1 MTTLQ
6 RIRNHG
12 IILLI
17 VVGVAMLAFILGD
30 FLNSGSSFF
39 NRSRENV
46 GVIAGHKVH
55 YTEYEAAK
63 DQLTEVYK
71 IESGSNDINEELGM
85 QIRSQVWQMMLMDYT
100 LREQAQA
107 IGMDVTSEELSNL
120 CIGENPHQLITQRR
134 AFYDETGKFNRFAL
148 INFLNSLA
156 QEPETQ
162 EQAANM
168 QQAKNYWMYWENA
181 VRLTHM
187 QDKYVNLLSQL
198 LTANPLDAKYAF
210 DARQTTVNVEFVQQP
225 FFAVAD
231 SLVKV
236 TDADI
241 KKLYNAQKEQ
251 YKRTPNRSLVYVG
264 FPIEPS
270 EEDFSEVEKLM
281 KTLENDFQTK
291 EDVATIVNSN
301 SDILYDGR
309 DYSET
314 TIPAEYKEFAFGK
327 GVKKGQYTE
336 LTFANDTYSMA
347 RIMEC
352 GYSKPDSVK
361 LVLVANGEGTEDV
374 ELGWFQASELQKTI
388 ADPAFAGKKGSTFT
402 VSSGMG
408 EQTFKIADKSNPTP
422 KVKLAILSRKVTPS
436 SKTYGVLYNEAK
448 QFIVN
453 NNSIDSLRQSAQEL
467 GLSVTPAF
475 ALDAN
480 ADKVNDL
487 KNSRPIVRWAYEATV
502 GDLSDVFECGNQFVV
517 AALTEINDG
526 EYRTLNEVR
535 AELQM
540 QALADKKADY
550 IINQLNGVTTLEAA
564 AELFD
569 AEIQSAEGIS
579 LASYRL
585 GAAGVEP
592 AVIGAAL
599 ALESN
604 TTSAPVKGNMGV
616 YMVRIGEKTVAEG
629 ELNAEQEIQQLNM
642 RTSYSAPYQA
652 IALIEENAEVEDN
665 RARFQ

>member
-107 IGMDVTSEELSNL
+107 IGMDVTAEELSNL

-270 EEDFSEVEKLM
+270 EADFSEVEKLM

-436 SKTYGVLYNEAK
+436 SKTYGILYNEAK

-652 IALIEENAEVEDN
+652 IALIEENAEIEDN

>member
-107 IGMDVTSEELSNL
+107 IGMDVTAEELSNL

-168 QQAKNYWMYWENA
+168 QQAKNYWLYWENA

-270 EEDFSEVEKLM
+270 EADFSEVEKLM

-388 ADPAFAGKKGSTFT
+388 ADPAFAGNKGSTFT

-436 SKTYGVLYNEAK
+436 SKTYGILYNEAK

>member
-107 IGMDVTSEELSNL
+107 IGMDVTAEELSNL

-168 QQAKNYWMYWENA
+168 QQAKNYWLYWENA

-251 YKRTPNRSLVYVG
+251 YKRTPNRSLVYVS

-270 EEDFSEVEKLM
+270 EADFSEVEKLM

-436 SKTYGVLYNEAK
+436 SKTYGILYNEAK

>member
-107 IGMDVTSEELSNL
+107 IGMDVTAEELSNL

-270 EEDFSEVEKLM
+270 EADFSEVEKLM

-436 SKTYGVLYNEAK
+436 SKTYGILYNEAK

-616 YMVRIGEKTVAEG
+616 YMIRIGEKTVAEG

>member
-168 QQAKNYWMYWENA
+168 QQAKNYWLYWENA

-270 EEDFSEVEKLM
+270 EADFSEVEKLM

-388 ADPAFAGKKGSTFT
+388 ADSAFAGKKGSTFT

-436 SKTYGVLYNEAK
+436 SKTYGILYNEAK

>member
-12 IILLI
+12 VILLV

-46 GVIAGHKVH
+46 AVIAGHKVH

-63 DQLTEVYK
+63 DQLAEVYK
-71 IESGSNDINEELGM
+71 IESGSNDINEEMTL
-85 QIRSQVWQMMLMDYT
+85 QIRNQVWQMLLMDYT
-100 LREQAQA
+100 LQEQADK
-107 IGMDVTSEELSNL
+107 IGMDVTAEELSEL
-120 CIGENPHQLITQRR
+120 CIGANPHQLIRQRR
-134 AFYDETGKFNRFAL
+134 AFYDETGNFNRFAL

-168 QQAKNYWMYWENA
+168 QQAKTYWLYWENA
-181 VRLTHM
+181 VRLTHL
-187 QDKYVNLLSQL
+187 QEKYVDLLGKL
-198 LTANPLDAKYAF
+198 VTANPLDAKYAF
-210 DARQTTVNVEFVQQP
+210 EARQTSTDVEFVEQP
-225 FFAVAD
+225 YFAVAD
-231 SLVKV
+231 SLITVS
-236 TDADI
+236 DADI

-251 YKRTPNRSLVYVG
+251 YKRTPNRALVYVS
-264 FPIEPS
+264 FPIVPS
-270 EEDFSEVEKLM
+270 ESDYAEVEKLM
-281 KTLENDFQTK
+281 KSIESDFQTK
-291 EDVATIVNSN
+291 EDITALVNSN
-301 SDILYDGR
+301 SDVLYDGR
-309 DYSET
+309 DYSEST
-314 TIPAEYKEFAFGK
+314 VPAEYKEFAFGK

-336 LTFANDTYSMA
+336 MTFTDGTYAMA
-347 RIMEC
+347 RIMDC
-352 GYSKPDSVK
+352 GYTKSDSVK

-374 ELGWFQASELQKTI
+374 ELGWYQANELQKNI
-388 ADPAFAGKKGSTFT
+388 ADPAFAGKKGSQFT
-402 VSSGMG
+402 VSTGMG
-408 EQTFKIADKSNPTP
+408 EQTFKIADKSVATP

-453 NNSIDSLRQSAQEL
+453 NGNVELLRQAAQEQ

-475 ALDAN
+475 GLDVN
-480 ADKVNDL
+480 ADKVNNL
-487 KNSRPIVRWAYEATV
+487 KNSRGIVRWAFEAKE
-502 GDLSDVFECGNQFVV
+502 GQLSDVFECGDQFVV
-517 AALTEINDG
+517 AALTEVNEGD
-526 EYRTLNEVR
+526 YRTLDEVR
-535 AELQM
+535 MELTM
-540 QALADKKADY
+540 QATADKKAEY
-550 IINQLNGVTTLEAA
+550 LMAQLKDVKTLEEAA
-564 AELFD
+564 TLWGV
-569 AEIQSAEGIS
+569 EIQKAENIN
-579 LASYRL
+579 LASTRM

-592 AVIGAAL
+592 AVIGAAM

-604 TTSAPVKGNMGV
+604 STSAPVKGNVGV

-629 ELNAEQEIQQLNM
+629 ELNTETEISNLNM
-642 RTSYSAPYQA
+642 RNSYSIPYQA

>member
-107 IGMDVTSEELSNL
+107 IGLDVTSEELSNL

-168 QQAKNYWMYWENA
+168 QQAKNYWLYWENA

-270 EEDFSEVEKLM
+270 EADFSEVEKLM

-388 ADPAFAGKKGSTFT
+388 ADPAFAGNKGSRFT

-436 SKTYGVLYNEAK
+436 SKTYGILYNEAK

>member
-168 QQAKNYWMYWENA
+168 QQAKNYWLYWENA

-187 QDKYVNLLSQL
+187 NDKYVHLISQL
-198 LTANPLDAKYAF
+198 LTAIPLDAKYAF

-236 TDADI
+236 TDAEI

-270 EEDFSEVEKLM
+270 EADFSEVEKLM

-388 ADPAFAGKKGSTFT
+388 ADSAFAGKKGSTFT

-436 SKTYGVLYNEAK
+436 SKTYGILYNEAK

>member
-107 IGMDVTSEELSNL
+107 IGMDVTAEELSNL

-168 QQAKNYWMYWENA
+168 QQAKNYWLYWENA

-270 EEDFSEVEKLM
+270 EADFSEVEKLM

-388 ADPAFAGKKGSTFT
+388 ADPAFAGRKGSTFT

-436 SKTYGVLYNEAK
+436 SKTYGILYNEAK

>member
-12 IILLI
+12 VILLI

-39 NRSRENV
+39 NKNRENV

-55 YTEYEAAK
+55 YSEYETAK

-71 IESGSNDINEELGM
+71 IESGSNDINEDLSI
-85 QIRSQVWQMMLMDYT
+85 QIRNQVWQMLLMDYT
-100 LREQAQA
+100 LREQADE
-107 IGMDVTSEELSNL
+107 IGLTVTAEELSEL
-120 CIGENPHQLITQRR
+120 CIGANPHQLIRQRR
-134 AFYDETGKFNRFAL
+134 AFYDETGNFNRFAL

-156 QEPETQ
+156 QTPETQ

-181 VRLTHM
+181 VRLTHL
-187 QDKYVNLLSQL
+187 QEKYVGLLSKL
-198 LTANPLDAKYAF
+198 ITANPLDAKYAF
-210 DARQTTVNVEFVQQP
+210 EATQTSVNVEFVERP
-225 FFAVAD
+225 YFAVAD

-236 TDADI
+236 TNADI
-241 KKLYNAQKEQ
+241 KKLYDANKEQ
-251 YKRTPNRSLVYVG
+251 YKRTPNRSLVYVS
-264 FPIEPS
+264 FPIVPS
-270 EEDFSEVEKLM
+270 EVDFAEVEKLM
-281 KTLENDFQTK
+281 KSLESDFQTK
-291 EDVATIVNSN
+291 DDVTAIVNGN

-309 DYSET
+309 DFSET

-327 GVKKGQYTE
+327 GAKKGQFTE

-347 RIMEC
+347 RIMDC
-352 GYSKPDSVK
+352 GYTKSDSVQ

-374 ELGWFQASELQKTI
+374 ELGWFTAADLQKNI
-388 ADPAFAGKKGSTFT
+388 ADPAFAGKKGSQFT
-402 VSSGMG
+402 VSTGMG
-408 EQTFKIADKSNPTP
+408 EQTFKIADKSQPTP

-453 NNSIDSLRQSAQEL
+453 NGTEELLRQAAQEQ
-467 GLSVTPAF
+467 GLSVTPAYG
-475 ALDAN
+475 LNVN

-487 KNSRPIVRWAYEATV
+487 KNSRGIVRWAFEAKD
-502 GDLSDVFECGNQFVV
+502 GQLSDVFECGEQFVV
-517 AALTEINDG
+517 AALTEVNDG
-526 EYRTLNEVR
+526 DYRTIDEVR
-535 AELQM
+535 MELTL
-540 QALADKKADY
+540 QATTDKKAEY
-550 IINQLNGVTTLEAA
+550 LMNQLKGVSTLEEA

-569 AEIQSAEGIS
+569 AEIQTAENVT
-579 LASYRL
+579 LASTRL
-585 GAAGVEP
+585 GAAGIEP

-599 ALESN
+599 ALEN
-604 TTSAPVKGNMGV
+604 NATSAPVKGNAGV
-616 YMVRIGEKTVAEG
+616 YMVRIGEKVVAAG
-629 ELNAEQEIQQLNM
+629 ELNAEQEINSLNM
-642 RTSYSAPYQA
+642 RTSYSVPYQA
-652 IALIEENAEVEDN
+652 MALIEENAEVEDN

>member
-12 IILLI
+12 VILLI

-107 IGMDVTSEELSNL
+107 IGMDVTAEELSNL

-168 QQAKNYWMYWENA
+168 QQAKNYWLYWENA

-270 EEDFSEVEKLM
+270 EADFSEVEKLM

-436 SKTYGVLYNEAK
+436 SKTYGILYNEAK

>member
-107 IGMDVTSEELSNL
+107 IGMDVTAEELSNL

-270 EEDFSEVEKLM
+270 EADFSEVEKLM

-436 SKTYGVLYNEAK
+436 SKTYGILYNEAK

-642 RTSYSAPYQA
+642 RISYSAPYQA

>member
-107 IGMDVTSEELSNL
+107 IGMDVTAEELSNL

-168 QQAKNYWMYWENA
+168 QQAKNYWLYWENA

-270 EEDFSEVEKLM
+270 EADFAEVEKLM
-281 KTLENDFQTK
+281 KTIENDFQTK

-436 SKTYGVLYNEAK
+436 SKTYGILYNEAK

-487 KNSRPIVRWAYEATV
+487 KNSRPIVRWAYEATI

-526 EYRTLNEVR
+526 ECRTLNEVR

>member
-12 IILLI
+12 VILLV

-46 GVIAGHKVH
+46 AVIAGHKVH

-71 IESGSNDINEELGM
+71 IESGSNDINEEMTL
-85 QIRSQVWQMMLMDYT
+85 QIRNQVWQMLLMDYT
-100 LREQAQA
+100 LQEQADE
-107 IGMDVTSEELSNL
+107 IGMDVTAEELSEL
-120 CIGENPHQLITQRR
+120 CIGANPHQLIRQRR
-134 AFYDETGKFNRFAL
+134 AFYDETGNFNRFAL

-168 QQAKNYWMYWENA
+168 QQAKTYWMYWENA
-181 VRLTHM
+181 VRLTHL
-187 QDKYVNLLSQL
+187 QEKYVDLLGKL
-198 LTANPLDAKYAF
+198 VIANPLDAKYAF
-210 DARQTTVNVEFVQQP
+210 EARQTSTDVEFVEQP
-225 FFAVAD
+225 YFAVAD
-231 SLVKV
+231 SLITVS
-236 TDADI
+236 DADI

-251 YKRTPNRSLVYVG
+251 YKRTPNRALVYVS
-264 FPIEPS
+264 FPIVPS
-270 EEDFSEVEKLM
+270 ESDYAEVEKLM
-281 KTLENDFQTK
+281 KSIESDFQTK
-291 EDVATIVNSN
+291 EDITALVNSN
-301 SDILYDGR
+301 SDVLYDGR
-309 DYSET
+309 DYSEST
-314 TIPAEYKEFAFGK
+314 VPAEYKEFAFGK

-336 LTFANDTYSMA
+336 MTFTDGTYAMA
-347 RIMEC
+347 RIMDC
-352 GYSKPDSVK
+352 GYTKSDSVK

-374 ELGWFQASELQKTI
+374 ELGWYQANELQKNI
-388 ADPAFAGKKGSTFT
+388 ADPAFAGKKGSQFT
-402 VSSGMG
+402 VSTGMG
-408 EQTFKIADKSNPTP
+408 EQTFKIADKSVATP

-453 NNSIDSLRQSAQEL
+453 NGNVELLRQAAQEQ

-475 ALDAN
+475 GLDVN
-480 ADKVNDL
+480 ADKVNNL
-487 KNSRPIVRWAYEATV
+487 KNSRGIVRWAFEAKE
-502 GDLSDVFECGNQFVV
+502 GQLSDVFECGDQFVV
-517 AALTEINDG
+517 AALTEVNEGD
-526 EYRTLNEVR
+526 YRTLDEVR
-535 AELQM
+535 MELTM
-540 QALADKKADY
+540 QATADKKAEY
-550 IINQLNGVTTLEAA
+550 LMAQLKDVKTLEEAA
-564 AELFD
+564 TLWGV
-569 AEIQSAEGIS
+569 EIQKAENIN
-579 LASYRL
+579 LASTRM

-592 AVIGAAL
+592 AVIGAAM

-604 TTSAPVKGNMGV
+604 STSAPVKGNVGV

-629 ELNAEQEIQQLNM
+629 ELNTETEISNLNM
-642 RTSYSAPYQA
+642 RNSYSIPYQA

>member
-107 IGMDVTSEELSNL
+107 IGMDVTAEELSNL

-270 EEDFSEVEKLM
+270 EADFSEVEKLM

-436 SKTYGVLYNEAK
+436 SKTYGILYNEAK

-569 AEIQSAEGIS
+569 AEVQSAEGIS

>member
-107 IGMDVTSEELSNL
+107 IGMDVTAEELSNL
-120 CIGENPHQLITQRR
+120 CIGENPHKLITQRR

-168 QQAKNYWMYWENA
+168 QQAKNYWLYWENA

-270 EEDFSEVEKLM
+270 EADFSEVEKLM

-291 EDVATIVNSN
+291 EDVTTIVNSN

-388 ADPAFAGKKGSTFT
+388 ADPAFAGRKGSTFT

-436 SKTYGVLYNEAK
+436 SKTYGILYNEAK

>member
-107 IGMDVTSEELSNL
+107 IGMDVTAEELSNL

-168 QQAKNYWMYWENA
+168 QQAKNYWLYWENA

-270 EEDFSEVEKLM
+270 EADFAEVEKLM

-388 ADPAFAGKKGSTFT
+388 ADPAFAGRKGSTFT

-436 SKTYGVLYNEAK
+436 SKTYGILYNEAK

>member
-12 IILLI
+12 VILLV

-46 GVIAGHKVH
+46 AVIAGHKVH

-71 IESGSNDINEELGM
+71 IESGSNDINEEMTL
-85 QIRSQVWQMMLMDYT
+85 QIRNQVWQMLLMDYT
-100 LREQAQA
+100 LQEQADK
-107 IGMDVTSEELSNL
+107 IGMDVTAEELSEL
-120 CIGENPHQLITQRR
+120 CIGANPHQLIRQRR
-134 AFYDETGKFNRFAL
+134 AFYDETGNFNRFAL

-168 QQAKNYWMYWENA
+168 QQAKTYWLYWENA
-181 VRLTHM
+181 VRLTHL
-187 QDKYVNLLSQL
+187 QEKYVDLLGKL
-198 LTANPLDAKYAF
+198 VTANPLDAKYAF
-210 DARQTTVNVEFVQQP
+210 EARQTSTDVEFVEQP
-225 FFAVAD
+225 YFAVAD
-231 SLVKV
+231 SLITVS
-236 TDADI
+236 DADI

-251 YKRTPNRSLVYVG
+251 YKRTPNRALVYVS
-264 FPIEPS
+264 FPIVPS
-270 EEDFSEVEKLM
+270 ESDYAEVEKLM
-281 KTLENDFQTK
+281 KSIESDFQTK
-291 EDVATIVNSN
+291 EDITALVNSN
-301 SDILYDGR
+301 SDVLYDGR
-309 DYSET
+309 DYSES

-336 LTFANDTYSMA
+336 MTFTDGTYAMA
-347 RIMEC
+347 RIMDC
-352 GYSKPDSVK
+352 GYTKSDSVK

-374 ELGWFQASELQKTI
+374 ELGWYQANELQKNI
-388 ADPAFAGKKGSTFT
+388 ADPAFAGKKGSQFT
-402 VSSGMG
+402 VSTGMG
-408 EQTFKIADKSNPTP
+408 EQTFKIADKSVATP

-436 SKTYGVLYNEAK
+436 SKTYGILYNEAK

-453 NNSIDSLRQSAQEL
+453 NGNVELLRQAAQEQ

-475 ALDAN
+475 GLDVN
-480 ADKVNDL
+480 ADKVNNL
-487 KNSRPIVRWAYEATV
+487 KNSRGIVRWAFEAKE
-502 GDLSDVFECGNQFVV
+502 GQLSDVFECGDQFVV
-517 AALTEINDG
+517 AALTEVNEGD
-526 EYRTLNEVR
+526 YRTLDEVR
-535 AELQM
+535 MELTM
-540 QALADKKADY
+540 QATADKKAEY
-550 IINQLNGVTTLEAA
+550 LMAQLKDVKTLEEAA
-564 AELFD
+564 TLWGV
-569 AEIQSAEGIS
+569 EIQKAENIN
-579 LASYRL
+579 LASTRM

-592 AVIGAAL
+592 AVIGAAM

-604 TTSAPVKGNMGV
+604 STSAPVKGNVGV

-629 ELNAEQEIQQLNM
+629 ELNTETEISNLNM
-642 RTSYSAPYQA
+642 RNSYSIPYQA

>member
-168 QQAKNYWMYWENA
+168 QQAKNYWLYWENA

-270 EEDFSEVEKLM
+270 EADFSEVEKLM

-388 ADPAFAGKKGSTFT
+388 ADPAFAGRKGSTFT

-436 SKTYGVLYNEAK
+436 SKTYGILYNEAK

-487 KNSRPIVRWAYEATV
+487 KSSRPIVRWAYEATV